1 MRAGSS
7 SACDWRRWGCRG
19 VREAA
24 EKEHEGLKQAVRERM
39 RALRADLE
47 AVDSDGEEEP
57 WARRPIADRCRH
69 FPPGTS
75 HTFSLCPACLHLPAC
90 PHQPLPCIIKSALL
104 RRPYLLGAC
113 CAQHFHLCPCK
124 LPQSALLAH
133 KDQGRC
139 PLSIG
144 IVQVSE
150 LKHSQGA

>member
-7 SACDWRRWGCRG
+7 SACDWRQWGCRG

-75 HTFSLCPACLHLPAC
+75 HSFSLCTACLHLPAC
-90 PHQPLPCIIKSALL
+90 PHSFAMHHQIWPAEDAICLSFVVHNTFTFALASFRSLHFQRTSIKAGAPCQYGLL
-104 RRPYLLGAC
+104 N
-113 CAQHFHLCPCK
+113 
-124 LPQSALLAH
+124 
-133 KDQGRC
+133 
-139 PLSIG
+139 
-144 IVQVSE
+144 
-150 LKHSQGA
+150 